1 MEQISLKHVYLKGI
15 VIFGLF
21 YGLVLGV
28 LFTMVYLVLG
38 YFGQYLPGAGGVSL
52 YQLVDTT
59 TIALTAVYILI
70 GMTLLTFI
78 GTLVTAGMYNL
89 LVKVGGEVQ
98 LGLTEEQMSA
108 PGSSPGGYVPQ
119 SLSALPFPAPA
130 PGLQSMQTFRPV
142 TSDTTSV
149 ASVQQRSFTK
159 EL

>member
-1 MEQISLKHVYLKGI
+1 MAGVEQISLKHVYLKGI
-15 VIFGLF
+15 IIFGLF

-28 LFTMVYLVLG
+28 LFTLVYLVLG

-59 TIALTAVYILI
+59 TIALTAAYILI

-78 GTLVTAGMYNL
+78 GTLITAGMYNL

-98 LGLTEEQMSA
+98 LGLTEESIPASGTGFVPPSA
-108 PGSSPGGYVPQ
+108 ST
-119 SLSALPFPAPA
+119 PFPAPA
-130 PGLQSMQTFRPV
+130 PGFAPALQTFRPV